1 MLLSDQP
8 VVLVAGKGG
17 VGKTTVS
24 AALAVQAARAGHRT
38 LVVSTDPAHSLGDVL
53 QTTLGHEPSTVEAG
67 LDAIEV
73 DAERLAA
80 EHVEQVAR
88 ALRDY
93 AHPDTW
99 PDIDRHMALAH
110 NAPGTVEAAL
120 IDWLAGL
127 LDGVGRDYARI
138 VLDTAPGGHTLRLLQ
153 LPESLGRWTDEL
165 LDQQQRHDRLN
176 VERGHDE
183 SVSERSRRIAD
194 RLQRRQARLE
204 TVGRAL
210 TDAECCGALL
220 VCSPERLPVLESV
233 RLAGQLQQTGIEVA
247 GCIVNGVFPD
257 DDHDFIA
264 RRRKQQQ
271 RWIDELAR
279 QIPDLPLHELELRA
293 ESPTGPDELA
303 ELLTFLRPC
312 RPRT

>member
-1 MLLSDQP
+1 MSERPLT
-8 VVLVAGKGG
+8 LVAGKGG

-38 LVVSTDPAHSLGDVL
+38 LVISTDPAHSLGDVL
-53 QTTLGHEPSTVEAG
+53 QARLGHDPTAVEAD

-138 VLDTAPGGHTLRLLQ
+138 VLDTAPGGHTLRLLR
-153 LPESLGRWTDEL
+153 LPQSLGRWTEEL
-165 LDQQQRHDRLN
+165 LDQQHRHDELR
-176 VERGHDE
+176 VERGHGG
-183 SVSERSRRIAD
+183 SVSDRSQRIAE

-204 TVGRAL
+204 SVGRIL
-210 TDAECCGALL
+210 TDAERCGAWL
-220 VCSPERLPVLESV
+220 VCAPERLPVLESV
-233 RLAGQLQQTGIEVA
+233 RLAGQLRQTGIEPA

-257 DDHDFIA
+257 EGHDFIA
-264 RRRKQQQ
+264 RRRKQQG

-279 QIPDLPLHELELRA
+279 QVPDLPLHELELRA
-293 ESPTGPDELA
+293 DPPAGADELA
-303 ELLTFLRPC
+303 ELLSLLRP
-312 RPRT
+312 RSTRR

>member
-1 MLLSDQP
+1 MKSERPLT
-8 VVLVAGKGG
+8 LVAGKGG

-24 AALAVQAARAGHRT
+24 AALAVRAARSGERT

-53 QTTLGHEPSTVEAG
+53 GVRLDHDPSAVEAN

-80 EHVEQVAR
+80 AHVDQVTR

-120 IDWLAGL
+120 IDWLAEL

-138 VLDTAPGGHTLRLLQ
+138 VLDTAPGGHTLRLLR
-153 LPESLGRWTDEL
+153 LPESLGRWTDDL
-165 LDQQQRHDRLN
+165 LDQQHRHDRLR

-183 SVSERSRRIAD
+183 SLSERSRRIAE
-194 RLQRRQARLE
+194 RLQRRQTRLE
-204 TVGRAL
+204 TVGRIL
-210 TDAECCGALL
+210 TDAERCGALL

-233 RLAGQLQQTGIEVA
+233 RLAGQLRQTGIEVA

-264 RRRKQQQ
+264 RRRGQQQ

-279 QIPDLPLHELELRA
+279 RDPDLSLQALELRA
-293 ESPTGPDELA
+293 EAPAGPDELA
-303 ELLTFLRPC
+303 ELIAFLRLC
-312 RPRT
+312 VRKTT